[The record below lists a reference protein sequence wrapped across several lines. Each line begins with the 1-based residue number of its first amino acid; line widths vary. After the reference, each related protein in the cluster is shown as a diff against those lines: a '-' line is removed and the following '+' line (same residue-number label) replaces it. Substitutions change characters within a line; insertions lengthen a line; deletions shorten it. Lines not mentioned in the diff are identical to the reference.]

1 MRLSSKIF
9 SLFLP
14 LCLAFSSAHAQ
25 QYKPQDPATVLDVPH
40 YEVPPNLFLPEDEG
54 LASLR
59 VFTMEQWTR
68 IRLTNHPLY
77 HYVLAAS
84 KFRAYVNYCKR
95 HDLNVDLIPINSLV
109 HMNLTEIITAQWE
122 EPEWAKFVGK
132 EDDVTRNYI
141 RDVGFDVY
149 AFEFAAAL
157 ADLSAN
163 RKELGTTIQ
172 QYCLT
177 IAKTNYEEY
186 VGLRATAMRQLPEKE
201 RQLQLRK

>member
-14 LCLAFSSAHAQ
+14 LCLLGTGAVAQ
-25 QYKPQDPATVLDVPH
+25 QYAPKEKASVLDVPH
-40 YEVPPNLFLPEDEG
+40 YEVPEQLFLPEDKG
-54 LASLR
+54 LAELR

-68 IRLTNHPLY
+68 IRLTNHTLY

-95 HDLNVDLIPINSLV
+95 HDLNVDLTPINRLV

-132 EDDVTRNYI
+132 EDNTTRDYI
-141 RDVGFDVY
+141 RDLAFDVY

-157 ADLSAN
+157 ADLSTERN
-163 RKELGTTIQ
+163 ELGSTVQ

-177 IAKTNYEEY
+177 IAKPYYDEY
-186 VGLRATAMRQLPEKE
+186 IGLQATARRQLPVDK
-201 RQLQLRK
+201 R

>member
-14 LCLAFSSAHAQ
+14 LCLATTAVQAQ
-25 QYKPQDPATVLDVPH
+25 QYAPKEKASVLDVPD
-40 YEVPPNLFLPEDEG
+40 YEVPEGLFQPEDKG
-54 LASLR
+54 LADLR

-95 HDLNVDLIPINSLV
+95 HDLNVDLVPINSLI

-132 EDDVTRNYI
+132 EDDTTREYI
-141 RDVGFDVY
+141 RDVAFDVY

-163 RKELGTTIQ
+163 RKELGTTVQ

-177 IAKTNYEEY
+177 IAKPYYEEY
-186 VGLRATAMRQLPEKE
+186 IGLRATAMRQLPERE